1 MTIEFYTVLSNIL
14 NAQLSEQN
22 IPAKKAQAIKDG
34 LLSNIRNSL
43 AGHSVYFKTTL
54 AKEKAVDKHK
64 AICAEFDGSNHSE
77 LMAKYEIGHA
87 WLLKIL
93 HRGGIDEKTIR

>member
-14 NAQLSEQN
+14 NMQLSEQN

-34 LLSNIRNSL
+34 LLSGIRTNL

-54 AKEKAVDKHK
+54 AKEKAVDRHK
-64 AICAEFDGSNHSE
+64 AICAEFDGSNHIE
-77 LMAKYEIGHA
+77 LMARYGIGHD
-87 WLLKIL
+87 WLRKIIK
-93 HRGGIDEKTIR
+93 RGGHG